1 TVCNKMSHSMNL
13 RFEISDLRSLLLTGG
28 LRDLAVLVN
37 HHAEAEA
44 HRGQDVLDFVQRLAA
59 EILGLEHFGFGLLD
73 EVADRLDIRVLQ
85 TVVGADRE
93 FKLVNRL
100 VEIFVDRRG
109 LTLRGDFDRLVHV
122 LLKVDEDGHVI
133 LDQLGRE
140 ADRVFRRHAA
150 VGPDFERELVVV
162 GVLTEA
168 RGLDVEV
175 DLLDRR
181 VGRVNRDV
189 TDRQVVVE
197 VAVGRDVAAP
207 LLDAHLDADR
217 TALADR
223 GDVNVRIKHLDVRVN
238 LDVTGLQLTRFGAV
252 HAERLRLVRVHLERD
267 LLEVEDNVSRVLDDA
282 GDRGE

>member
-100 VEIFVDRRG
+100 LEIFV
-109 LTLRGDFDRLVHV
+109 DRLVHV